1 VNVLFVCVE
10 NAGRSQIAEALFSRL
25 VDDGRHAAR
34 SAGSDPAERLHSQAT
49 EVLAESGINIRGR
62 VPRRLEHAD
71 VEWADVVVTMGCN
84 GACPVVDGKRYLDW
98 GLPDVRDATLEETRA
113 IRDRLATLVID
124 LALEL
129 DARRG

>member
-1 VNVLFVCVE
+1 MNVLFVCVE

-34 SAGSDPAERLHSQAT
+34 SAGSEPADRVHPQAA

-62 VPRRLEHAD
+62 VPRGLEPTD

-84 GACPVVDGKRYLDW
+84 GACPVVRDKRYLDW
-98 GLPDVRDATLEETRA
+98 GLPDVRDATLDETRQ
-113 IRDRLATLVID
+113 IRDRLATLVIE

-129 DARRG
+129 DAARG

>member
-1 VNVLFVCVE
+1 MNVLFVCVE
-10 NAGRSQIAEALFSRL
+10 NAGRSQVAEALFTRL

-34 SAGSDPAERLHSQAT
+34 SAGSDPAGRVHPQAA

-62 VPRRLEHAD
+62 VPRRLELTD
-71 VEWADVVVTMGCN
+71 VEWANVVVTMGCN
-84 GACPVVDGKRYLDW
+84 GACPDIHGKRYVDW

-113 IRDRLATLVID
+113 IRDRLATLVIE

-129 DARRG
+129 DARRD